1 MKTIKGPAIFLAQF
15 AGTAP
20 HLQNFNDMCKW
31 AKECGF
37 VGVQLP
43 SWDGRVMDLA
53 KAADSKSYC
62 DELKGVAA
70 KHGIEITELAAHLQG
85 QLVAVHPAYDLQ
97 FDNFAPKEVHG
108 NPGKR
113 QAWAVE
119 QMKLVAKASKNLG
132 LKNCAAFP
140 GALAWPYLY
149 PWPQRPPGL
158 IEAAFDE
165 LAKRWKP
172 ILDVFEDNGQNCCF
186 EVHPGEDIFD
196 GTTFE
201 MFLERV
207 KGHEACNILF
217 DPSHFVLQ
225 QLDYLAY
232 IDIYHERIKM
242 YPREGRG
249 VPSRR
254 ASKVSTRAMRSGW
267 TAPAASVRSA
277 TARWISAASSP
288 SSPPTTSTA
297 GRCSNGNARSSI
309 REDGAREGAPFIKK
323 HIIRV
328 TEKAFDDFAAGGDN
342 SVALQD
348 AGPASDA
355 ASFAGAWSAAARA
368 PSSAPC
374 IAWPRGSTAATSWS
388 PACSR
393 RTPRRRSARAAAL
406 GLAPDARLCRS
417 SRRWSRRE
425 AARPTASRWCRS
437 SRPTTCTTPQSA
449 AFLEAGIDV
458 ICDKPLTTNL
468 ADA

>member
-1 MKTIKGPAIFLAQF
+1 VKTIKGPAIFLAQF

-20 HLQNFNDMCKW
+20 HLQNFNDMCQW

-53 KAADSKSYC
+53 KAAESKSYC

-97 FDNFAPKEVHG
+97 FDNFAPQQVHG
-108 NPGKR
+108 NPSKR

-119 QMKLVAKASKNLG
+119 QMKLVARASRNLG

-165 LAKRWKP
+165 LAKRWTP
-172 ILDVFEDNGQNCCF
+172 ILDVFKDNGQNCCF

-196 GTTFE
+196 GETFE

-207 KGHEACNILF
+207 KGHEACQILF

-232 IDIYHERIKM
+232 IDIYKDRIKM
-242 YPREGRG
+242 FHVKDAEFRPTGKQG
-249 VPSRR
+249 VY
-254 ASKVSTRAMRSGW
+254 SGYQSW
-267 TAPAASVRSA
+267 VNR
-277 TARWISAASSP
+277 
-288 SSPPTTSTA
+288 A
-297 GRCSNGNARSSI
+297 GRFRSLGDGQVDFNGIFSKFAACDFDGWAVL
-309 REDGAREGAPFIKK
+309 EWECALKHPEVGAREGAPFIKQ

-342 SVALQD
+342 SVALK
-348 AGPASDA
+348 
-355 ASFAGAWSAAARA
+355 
-368 PSSAPC
+368 
-374 IAWPRGSTAATSWS
+374 T
-388 PACSR
+388 
-393 RTPRRRSARAAAL
+393 L
-406 GLAPDARLCRS
+406 GLA
-417 SRRWSRRE
+417 
-425 AARPTASRWCRS
+425 
-437 SRPTTCTTPQSA
+437 
-449 AFLEAGIDV
+449 
-458 ICDKPLTTNL
+458 K
-468 ADA
+468 